1 MNTINKIAILSLSL
15 FFQNIL
21 AENIEVRGSVKDVQG
36 SPVQNVVITDGIN
49 FTSTNNKGEYSLIS
63 DTEKSRFVYM
73 SIPSG
78 FDIPNNKNI
87 ATGYYKELTGND
99 YNFVLQKRKESS
111 DNFIFIPISDPQMK
125 NKTHL
130 KRYETE
136 TIPDL
141 QKTISYYN
149 GLPCYAMLLG
159 DIVFD
164 EMNLFDDYKSA
175 MSKLDNITAF
185 HVTGNHDLNLL
196 YNDRDNTKPG
206 DIYAEKDFEDT
217 FGPVN
222 YSFNIGKIHIIGMK
236 DINYHKGKN
245 YKEKFGET
253 QLKWLRK
260 DLSYVAPGT
269 TVFINLHA
277 PVFNS
282 SEGETDSNADDYAE
296 FRSIIS
302 PYNVH
307 LFEGHTH
314 FLENNRLSPNLYE
327 HNIGAACGAWW
338 KGNVNRCGAPNGYL
352 VVEVNGNDIKWYYKS
367 TGMDKRKQFKIYR
380 QDEFKSQKD
389 YIVANVWDW
398 DTDTTVEWYADGIY
412 KGYMDQFQDED
423 QSFITQNG
431 KALGYKTKHLFRAR
445 PVKGTQSIEIKVTN
459 RFGEIFIEKISL

>member
-1 MNTINKIAILSLSL
+1 MNKIAIISLSL
-15 FFQNIL
+15 LFHNMF
-21 AENIEVRGSVKDVQG
+21 AENIEVKGFVKDMQG
-36 SPVQNVVITDGIN
+36 TPIQNVVLTDGIN
-49 FTSTNNKGEYSLIS
+49 FTSTNNQGEYSLIS

-73 SIPSG
+73 SVPANY
-78 FDIPNNKNI
+78 DIPNNKNI
-87 ATGYYKELTGND
+87 AAGYYKELTDKNYD
-99 YNFVLQKRKESS
+99 FVLQKRKESS

-125 NKTHL
+125 NEIHL

-136 TIPDL
+136 TITDL
-141 QKTISYYN
+141 QKTINLYD

-164 EMNLFDDYKSA
+164 EMSLFDDYKSA
-175 MSKLDNITAF
+175 MSRLNNITAF

-196 YNDRDNTKPG
+196 YNDRDNTNKG
-206 DIYAEKDFEDT
+206 DRYAEKDFEDQ

-222 YSFNIGKIHIIGMK
+222 YSFNVGKIHIIGMK

-245 YKEKFGET
+245 YKEEFGAS
-253 QLKWLRK
+253 QLEWLK
-260 DLSYVAPGT
+260 NDLSYVTPGT

-282 SEGETDSNADDYAE
+282 SEGEIDSNTDDYEE
-296 FRSIIS
+296 FKSIIS

-314 FLENNRLSPNLYE
+314 FFENNRLSPTLYE

-338 KGNVNRCGAPNGYL
+338 GGNVNRCGAPNGYM

-367 TGMDKRKQFKIYR
+367 TGLDKKKQFKIYR
-380 QDEFKSQKD
+380 PCEFDTQKD
-389 YIVANVWDW
+389 YIVVNAWDW
-398 DTDTTVEWYADGIY
+398 DTDTTLEWYADGEY
-412 KGYMDQFQDED
+412 KGYMEQFQDED

-431 KALGYKTKHLFRAR
+431 KATGYKTKHLFRAKPLKDTR
-445 PVKGTQSIEIKVTN
+445 LVEIKMRN
-459 RFGEIFIEKISL
+459 RFGEIFIEKIAL